1 MKSIA
6 EWAEDCATVE
16 SLSKIGVDYV
26 QGFAIATPQEPG
38 RLLLAES
45 SASFIED
52 ESVAT
57 FVRDTLARDRAK
69 DLLDQPG
76 DISRLNLH

>member
-1 MKSIA
+1 
-6 EWAEDCATVE
+6 
-16 SLSKIGVDYV
+16 
-26 QGFAIATPQEPG
+26 
-38 RLLLAES
+38 
-45 SASFIED
+45 
-52 ESVAT
+52 VAT